1 MKKEDFKNTKII
13 SSVYMLNLLLQSLYF
28 FLPAYF
34 ANMAPVLFK
43 KLPFLATP
51 IDEKHFG
58 KNKTWRG
65 IITAIFLG
73 TLIFYLQQLAY
84 QNGVTS
90 LALIDYNGFSLW
102 LGIAMSTGAILGDL
116 IKSYYKRKVDIAPG
130 NSWWG
135 WDQLDF
141 VIGGLLGSMLVY
153 VPSIS
158 VILILLIVSPLLHIL
173 INLIAYLLKI
183 RETKF

>member
-1 MKKEDFKNTKII
+1 MITF
-13 SSVYMLNLLLQSLYF
+13 LLQALYF

-34 ANMAPVLFK
+34 ANMAPVIFQ
-43 KLPFLATP
+43 KLPFLTSP
-51 IDEKHFG
+51 LSEKHFG

-65 IITAIFLG
+65 ILTAIFFG
-73 TLIFYLQQLAY
+73 TFIFYLQQIAY
-84 QNGVTS
+84 TNSFTS

-102 LGIAMSTGAILGDL
+102 LGICMSTGAILGDL

-130 NSWWG
+130 KPWWG

-153 VPSIS
+153 VPTIS
-158 VILILLIVSPLLHIL
+158 VVLILVILSPLLHIL
-173 INLIAYLLKI
+173 VNLIAYALKI